1 MVTAFGVSSLR
12 CRVPWPPIPS
22 LLVACYHKVVWLEF
36 TLWQEVQINTRYY
49 RSVSERKINFYRCR
63 LPQTVGRGSRLLS
76 SSSSIWLACIDS
88 ICSVKTPV
96 SAFDI
101 YFFSFTSFRGT
112 TFGLKI
118 VQATENGNSD
128 EEWHWA
134 GEITNSFQ

>member
-1 MVTAFGVSSLR
+1 
-12 CRVPWPPIPS
+12 
-22 LLVACYHKVVWLEF
+22 
-36 TLWQEVQINTRYY
+36 
-49 RSVSERKINFYRCR
+49 
-63 LPQTVGRGSRLLS
+63 
-76 SSSSIWLACIDS
+76 
-88 ICSVKTPV
+88 VKTPV

-134 GEITNSFQ
+134 GEITNSFQWWILQDGLQQERWGRHGRAWEKTAIEREQRPLITMNNLLMANSEKFWLHVNAWIHNLHDGEFTCKPNSNFNTAFLLLLHQCTWEAVFL